1 MNHKLNKK
9 KVAFVIIIA
18 VLIISLGVFLFN
30 NVNQSTKKE
39 TPKKVQE
46 KTVQKEEKKKEEAEQ
61 QKEADVIKAIVEDAK
76 MDIHEKMIKAQAQ
89 QMVEDFAQRI
99 QSQGLSFEQYMQF
112 TGSTPEMLLEQ
123 VTPQAEERIKARLV
137 LEAVVKAENIEVS
150 DEEFEKELEE
160 MAKQYNMELDQI
172 KQFTT
177 DADKETIKK
186 DIAVQKAAKLVVD
199 AAK

>member
-18 VLIISLGVFLFN
+18 VLIVSLGVFLFN

-39 TPKKVQE
+39 TPKKTQE

-99 QSQGLSFEQYMQF
+99 QSQGISFEQYMHRF
-112 TGSTPEMLLEQ
+112 NT
-123 VTPQAEERIKARLV
+123 
-137 LEAVVKAENIEVS
+137 
-150 DEEFEKELEE
+150 
-160 MAKQYNMELDQI
+160 
-172 KQFTT
+172 
-177 DADKETIKK
+177 
-186 DIAVQKAAKLVVD
+186 
-199 AAK
+199 